1 MSFISKIKN
10 TIPENIRPFLLRA
23 AILIVAWE
31 LLYNFILKPS
41 GIPDDQLTRIVQ
53 VGAMKLL
60 SFFYTDVGEDENV
73 IILNGSRAVSIARQ
87 CNGLELIVL
96 YMGFIFCLPSSPKR
110 MILFGAI
117 GVLVIYILNIIR
129 TAILAVM
136 YDINHS
142 MTDFAHHYVFK
153 IIIYAVV
160 FLGWVLYMKKPK
172 QHEAAK

>member
-1 MSFISKIKN
+1 MSFINKIKN
-10 TIPENIRPFLLRA
+10 AIPENIRPFILRA
-23 AILIVAWE
+23 AILIVVWE
-31 LLYNFILKPS
+31 LLYNFVLKPS

-60 SFFYTDVGEDENV
+60 SLFYTDIGEDGN
-73 IILNGSRAVSIARQ
+73 IIVLNGSKAVSIARQ

-96 YMGFIFCLPSSPKR
+96 YLGFIICLPSNPKR
-110 MILFGAI
+110 MLLFGVVGTLI
-117 GVLVIYILNIIR
+117 IYILNIIR

>member
-1 MSFISKIKN
+1 MSFVDKIKKA
-10 TIPENIRPFLLRA
+10 IPENIRPFVIRA
-23 AILIVAWE
+23 VILIIAWE
-31 LLYNFILKPS
+31 LLYNFILRPS

-60 SFFYTDVGEDENV
+60 SLFYTDIGEDGNV
-73 IILNGSRAVSIARQ
+73 IVLNGSKAVSIARQ

-96 YMGFIFCLPSSPKR
+96 YLGFIFCLPTNAKR
-110 MILFGAI
+110 MITFGVV

-129 TAILAVM
+129 TALLAAM

-142 MTDFAHHYVFK
+142 MTEFAHHYVFK

-172 QHEAAK
+172 QDAATK

>member
-1 MSFISKIKN
+1 MSFINKIKN
-10 TIPENIRPFLLRA
+10 AIPENVRPFIIRA
-23 AILIVAWE
+23 ALLIIAWE
-31 LLYNFILKPS
+31 LLYNFVLRPS

-53 VGAMKLL
+53 IGAMKLL
-60 SFFYTDVGEDENV
+60 SLFYTDIGADENV
-73 IILNGSRAVSIARQ
+73 IVLNGSRAVSIARQ

-96 YMGFIFCLPSSPKR
+96 YLGFIICLPSNAKR
-110 MILFGAI
+110 MISFGVI
-117 GVLVIYILNIIR
+117 GTLIIYILNIIR

-153 IIIYAVV
+153 IVIYAVV

-172 QHEAAK
+172 QHEAAE

>member
-10 TIPENIRPFLLRA
+10 VIPENIRPFIIRA
-23 AILIVAWE
+23 AILIIVWE
-31 LLYNFILKPS
+31 LLYNFVLRPS

-60 SFFYTDVGEDENV
+60 SLFYTNIGEDENV

-96 YMGFIFCLPSSPKR
+96 YLGFIFCLPSNPKR
-110 MILFGAI
+110 MILFGII

-129 TAILAVM
+129 TALLAAM
-136 YDINHS
+136 YEINHS

-172 QHEAAK
+172 QHETAK

>member
-10 TIPENIRPFLLRA
+10 AIPENIRPFIIRA
-23 AILIVAWE
+23 AILIIVWE
-31 LLYNFILKPS
+31 LLYNFVLRPS

-60 SFFYTDVGEDENV
+60 SFFYTNIGEDENV
-73 IILNGSRAVSIARQ
+73 IILNGSRAVSIAHQ

-96 YMGFIFCLPSSPKR
+96 YLGFIFCLPTNAKR
-110 MILFGAI
+110 MILFGII

-129 TAILAVM
+129 TALLAAM

-142 MTDFAHHYVFK
+142 
-153 IIIYAVV
+153 IP
-160 FLGWVLYMKKPK
+160 GR
-172 QHEAAK
+172 

>member
-1 MSFISKIKN
+1 MSFIDKVKN
-10 TIPENIRPFLLRA
+10 SIPENVRPFIIRA
-23 AILIVAWE
+23 AILIAAWE

-60 SFFYTDVGEDENV
+60 SFFYTDIGEDDNV

-96 YMGFIFCLPSSPKR
+96 YLGFIFCLPTNPKR
-110 MILFGAI
+110 MILFGVI

-129 TAILAVM
+129 TAVLAVM
-136 YDINHS
+136 YDVNHS

-172 QHEAAK
+172 QHEATK

>member
-1 MSFISKIKN
+1 MSFFSKIKN
-10 TIPENIRPFLLRA
+10 AIPENIRPFLLRA
-23 AILIVAWE
+23 AILIAAWE
-31 LLYNFILKPS
+31 LLYNFVLKPS

-60 SFFYTDVGEDENV
+60 SFFYTNVGEDENV

-96 YMGFIFCLPSSPKR
+96 YLGLLFCLPSSPKR
-110 MILFGAI
+110 MILFGTV

-129 TAILAVM
+129 TAMLAVM

-153 IIIYAVV
+153 IVIYAVV